1 MEDMALPTVSYTDGD
16 IDTNPSSAV
25 SLNSLIEQRYSRRS
39 TLRGGV
45 NAAALAVFGGGV
57 VAACDEDTTNGEPAL
72 SVTAGSSGTTSGGR
86 VVTLNGNASG
96 AQVTAQSFTQT
107 SGPTVA
113 LTGAN
118 SGTATFIAPAVST
131 ATTLGFRYSATN
143 AGGLISQA
151 DTTVTVNPPAI
162 GFSAI
167 AKNRNDVV
175 TVPAG
180 YTATVLYRMGDP
192 LAASVPAYRNDGTD
206 TNFAQRAGD
215 HGDALYYY
223 GLSATGARDDNS
235 STRGLLVMN
244 HENITEQYLH
254 ANGPTAPGGVRPE
267 SEATTEIDLHGV
279 SIVEVTR
286 AASGAWSYV
295 QSSPFNRRITPN
307 TPMAINGP
315 ARGSAMLRTAFSPT
329 GVAGRGTINNCANG
343 VTPWGT
349 NLTCEE
355 NWAGYFRRP
364 TATDNALRS
373 PKEVVGL
380 ARYGVT
386 SSTGNYGWATV
397 VPANAANTI
406 FRKWDARVSGADAT
420 QDYRNEPNQYGWVV
434 EIDPYDPASTP
445 RKRTA
450 LGRMNHEGAWP
461 GNFVPGVRP
470 AWYQGCDAQNE
481 YVYKFVSATPWAAAD
496 AQATDRL
503 AIGDKYLDS
512 GTLYV
517 ARFNADGTG
526 EWLPLVFG
534 QGNVT
539 AANPAYAF
547 ADQADVLIH
556 ARLAADAQGATPM
569 DRPEWTAVNPVT
581 GEMYLTLTNN
591 ANRRVPGDTL
601 SGSQRLVDA
610 ANPRVY
616 VDAPSTA
623 RGNRNGHILRLR
635 EQGDTTEATRFVW
648 DIYAFGAGSDLDG
661 TNVNLSGLTADNDFS
676 SPDGLWFGRPTNA
689 SGQVTPLLWLQT
701 DDGAFTDVTNNQML
715 VGMPGRVGDGGT
727 RTVTNTAANGTTST
741 VVTRIGA
748 NPGTQLRRF
757 LVGPVGCEITGVDST
772 PDGRTLFVNIQHPG
786 EGGSV
791 ANITSNWP
799 ASQTGPAAGSRPR
812 SATVVI
818 TKNDGGVVG
827 L

>member
-1 MEDMALPTVSYTDGD
+1 MESFALPAVSYTDGE
-16 IDTNPSSAV
+16 IDTNPSATPT
-25 SLNSLIEQRYSRRS
+25 LNSLIEQRYSRRT

-45 NAAALAVFGGGV
+45 NAAAIAVFGGGLL
-57 VAACDEDTTNGEPAL
+57 AGCDEDTTNGEPAL
-72 SVTAGSSGTTSGGR
+72 SVVAGSSGATSGGR
-86 VVTLNGNASG
+86 VVTLNGTATG

-107 SGPTVA
+107 SGPAVT
-113 LTGAN
+113 LSGAN
-118 SGTATFIAPAVST
+118 SGATTFIAPAVAS
-131 ATTLGFRYSATN
+131 ATTLGFRYTATN
-143 AGGLISQA
+143 GSGLISQA
-151 DTTVTVNPPAI
+151 DTTVTINPPAL
-162 GFSAI
+162 GFTAVP
-167 AKNRNDVV
+167 KNRNDIV

-180 YTATVLYRMGDP
+180 YTVNVLYRMGDP
-192 LAASVPAYRNDGTD
+192 LAANVPAYRNDGTD

-223 GLSATGARDDNS
+223 GLSASGGRDDNS

-254 ANGPTAPGGVRPE
+254 ANGPTAPGGIRPE
-267 SEATTEIDLHGV
+267 GEVTIEIDLHGV
-279 SIVEVTR
+279 SIVEVSR

-295 QSSPFNRRITPN
+295 QNSPFNRRITPN

-315 ARGSAMLRTAFSPT
+315 ARGSALLRTAFSPT

-364 TATDNALRS
+364 SSDNALRS
-373 PKEVVGL
+373 AKEVVAL
-380 ARYGVT
+380 ARYGVS
-386 SSTGNYGWATV
+386 SSTGNYSWSTV
-397 VPANAANTI
+397 VPADPANTI
-406 FRKWDARVSGADAT
+406 FRKWDARVTGSDAT

-461 GNFVPGVRP
+461 GNFVAGVRP
-470 AWYQGCDAQNE
+470 AWYMGCDAQNE
-481 YVYKFVSATPWAAAD
+481 YVYKFVSATPWATAD
-496 AQATDRL
+496 AQSATRL
-503 AIGDKYLDS
+503 AIGDKYLDA

-539 AANPAYAF
+539 STNPAYAF
-547 ADQADVLIH
+547 ADQADVLVH

-591 ANRRVPGDTL
+591 ANRRVPGDTV
-601 SGSQRLVDA
+601 SASQRVVDA

-616 VDAPSTA
+616 TDAPSTA

-635 EQGDTTEATRFVW
+635 EQGDTTEALRFTW
-648 DIYAFGAGSDLDG
+648 DIYAFGAGSDLDA

-689 SGQVTPLLWLQT
+689 SGQVTPLLWVQT

-727 RTVTNTAANGTTST
+727 RTVTNTNASGVTST

-748 NPGTQLRRF
+748 APGTQLRRF
-757 LVGPVGCEITGVDST
+757 LVGPIGCEITGVDST

-786 EGGSV
+786 EGGTL

-799 ASQTGPAAGSRPR
+799 ASQTGPAVGSRPR